1 MRGKKVQF
9 ILMTAIIAA
18 LLVSL
23 APQVSQ
29 AGNAQKQALDNAITQ
44 ALATSAEG
52 DPTAGQCIL
61 TTVIEDLG
69 ELSACGEDAT
79 CKASVTVSM
88 VLDVLLC
95 INPENNNV
103 ELLSCILD
111 PLIDL
116 YEINGLCGNDRLC
129 RIQKTIAIG
138 VEFMNCLKT
147 FRGTVPAG
155 K

>member
-103 ELLSCILD
+103 ELLSCILG
-111 PLIDL
+111 PLTKL
-116 YEINGLCGNDRLC
+116 SQINATCGTDRWC
-129 RIQKTIAIG
+129 RIQKTIAIS
-138 VEFMNCLKT
+138 VEFMTCLKNYQVT
-147 FRGTVPAG
+147 TN
-155 K
+155 